1 MRLAKRRFVA
11 LLLAIVFCAGAFN
24 TTLAT
29 NKVSADG
36 AYKDRIV
43 RVGMYVS
50 TSLID
55 TRRFAT
61 KNTSST
67 GFDIGFASG
76 NNFNTAFSIT
86 TKSIVILPHVNASV
100 NASTGTGSPS
110 GNGNVG
116 AYSAVV
122 GAFSD
127 WNSAK
132 SAANAFSDG
141 FVAVVKGGYEVRRF
155 ASTNAKTVIEKS
167 NNGIVTAPVSGG
179 LTILDSNTGKILFT
193 VEDTSKRFAIRARN
207 GGTVAV
213 PTGESTLR
221 NYYGFFEYSVSD
233 GKLKMINCLPLETY
247 TKCVMSVEIGT
258 TFSAENR
265 KAFSLL
271 VRTYALACKHGSDFN
286 VCPTTCCQ
294 VYPGTFRMSESN
306 NAIVDSTRGMYL
318 TYEGSPISAQY
329 HVSNGGATCSALAAW
344 GSRSVPYLTTVFQEE
359 DNDGIKW
366 EHTYTKDEFYE
377 YIKSR
382 KTFSSLSGKELSMKI
397 LSTDPYG
404 SDYITHLSVSDGKGN
419 TVDVKSAEDVRV
431 AIGYKSANFDIE
443 YSTEIEVL
451 GADGKVTKRKVT
463 GVMTEEGYK
472 PFESFGDEYKTV
484 MGETIEPEIVKINGS
499 GAGHGVGY
507 SVWGAEQLAKD
518 GYNFKY
524 ILNVYYQGTTISK
537 VS

>member
-1 MRLAKRRFVA
+1 MRLANKRFVA
-11 LLLAIVFCAGAFN
+11 FLLAIVFCIGAFN
-24 TTLAT
+24 TTLSV
-29 NKVSADG
+29 NKVSAAG
-36 AYKDRIV
+36 GYKDRIV

-50 TSLID
+50 TSISD
-55 TRRFAT
+55 SRRFTA

-76 NNFNTAFSIT
+76 NNFKTAFSISS
-86 TKSIVILPHVNASV
+86 KSIVILPHVNAKV
-100 NASTGTGSPS
+100 NAASGSGSPS
-110 GNGNVG
+110 ESGNIG

-155 ASTNAKTVIEKS
+155 ASTNPKTVIEKS

-179 LTILDSNTGKILFT
+179 LTVLDSSTGKILFT
-193 VEDTSKRFAIRARN
+193 VEDTSKRFAIRAKN
-207 GGTVAV
+207 GGTVAL
-213 PTGESTLR
+213 PTGESTIR
-221 NYYGFFEYSVSD
+221 NYYGFFEYSVSG

-258 TFSAENR
+258 SFSAENR

-271 VRTYALACKHGSDFN
+271 VRTYAIASKHGSDFN
-286 VCPTTCCQ
+286 VCSTTCCQ
-294 VYPGTFRMSESN
+294 VYPGTYRMSELN
-306 NAIVDSTRGMYL
+306 NAIVDATRGMYL
-318 TYEGSPISAQY
+318 TYNGSPISAQY

-359 DNDGIKW
+359 DNEGIKW
-366 EHTYTKDEFYE
+366 DHTYTKEEFFE

-382 KTFSSLSGKELSMKI
+382 KAFSSLSGKDLSMKI

-404 SDYITHLSVSDGKGN
+404 SDYITHLSVSDNKGN
-419 TVDVKSAEDVRV
+419 TVDIKSAEDVRV

-443 YSTEIEVL
+443 YSTEMKVL
-451 GADGKVTKRKVT
+451 GSDGKVTTKKIT

-472 PFESFGDEYKTV
+472 PFESFGDRYMTV
-484 MGETIEPEIVKINGS
+484 MGETIEPEIIKINGS

-537 VS
+537 AS